1 VEAFN
6 ATLEE
11 ATLADFLIHVLD
23 ASQLEVMEF
32 YNTTMRVLDDLG
44 ADTKQMLVVFNKV
57 DKVSDPSALF
67 ALRRHFPEAVSV
79 SAKTG
84 EGMDEL
90 IERISEFVA
99 RGTMT
104 VELRLPSARAD
115 LLARLHRDGT
125 VRELTYEDGFTRVVA
140 TIPTR
145 ALELFAPFLDVPL
158 SEPSDEVVPVAAS

>member
-1 VEAFN
+1 MS
-6 ATLEE
+6 
-11 ATLADFLIHVLD
+11 VL
-23 ASQLEVMEF
+23 V
-32 YNTTMRVLDDLG
+32 DLG

-57 DKVSDPSALF
+57 DKVVDPAALF

-79 SAKTG
+79 SALTG

-90 IERISEFVA
+90 VERISEFVA

-104 VELRLPSARAD
+104 VELRLPAARAD

-125 VRELTYEDGFTRVVA
+125 VRDVRYDHEFINVVA

-145 ALELFAPFLDVPL
+145 ALEVFAAFLEL
-158 SEPSDEVVPVAAS
+158 PVSNALDAEERVRA